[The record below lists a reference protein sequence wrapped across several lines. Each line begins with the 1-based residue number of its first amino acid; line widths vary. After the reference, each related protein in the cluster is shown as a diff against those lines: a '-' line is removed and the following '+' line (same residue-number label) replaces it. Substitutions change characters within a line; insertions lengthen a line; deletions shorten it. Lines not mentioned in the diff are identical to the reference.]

1 MQVFHLLLVKNLKDR
16 RLKVSFNQQGL
27 AWNNE
32 EGERKRLVRIVSAVL
47 PVFFIAVIY
56 VSWIKLPEQDRQE
69 LEKLPPQLAKVIL
82 KKEKPKPEP
91 KLVKKPEIE
100 KPKPEPKVAKK
111 PEPKKIEKPKPRI
124 VKEQKVKPKHKPEE
138 VKLAREKAKKSGL
151 LAMSNQ
157 LSALSA
163 LANTVKLDK
172 PKTLTAKPI
181 ARKVQDKL
189 AASATSSKSGG
200 MQNANLSQ
208 DTQELTLASRQATE
222 LEKAYEISMEL
233 EVAELEA
240 KRLVAERTREDIRR
254 TMDAN
259 KAAINSIYNRELRKK
274 PSLRGAFTAQLIVE
288 PNGQVSSCMTTD
300 STLNEPSLESK
311 ICKRLRLV
319 NFGQKQ
325 GVATATINYPI
336 ELFPG

>member
-1 MQVFHLLLVKNLKDR
+1 
-16 RLKVSFNQQGL
+16 VSFNQQGL
-27 AWNNE
+27 AWNPE
-32 EGERKRLVRIVSAVL
+32 DGERKRLLRIVSAVL
-47 PVFFIAVIY
+47 PVFFIAVVYI
-56 VSWIKLPEQDRQE
+56 SWITLPEQDRQE

-82 KKEKPKPEP
+82 KKQKPKPEP

-100 KPKPEPKVAKK
+100 KPKPESKVAKK
-111 PEPKKIEKPKPRI
+111 PKPKKVDKPKPRI
-124 VKEQKVKPKHKPEE
+124 VKEQKLKPKHKPEE
-138 VKLAREKAKKSGL
+138 LKLAREKAKNSGL

-163 LANTVKLDK
+163 LADNVKLDT

-181 ARKVQDKL
+181 ARKVEDKL
-189 AASATSSKSGG
+189 AASATSTKSGG
-200 MQNANLSQ
+200 MRDANLTQ

-222 LEKAYEISMEL
+222 LEKADEIFMEL

-240 KRLVAERTREDIRR
+240 KRLVAQRTREDIRR

-274 PSLRGAFTAQLIVE
+274 PSLRGAFTAQLVVE
-288 PNGQVSSCMTTD
+288 PSGQVSSCMTTD
-300 STLNEPSLESK
+300 STLKEPSLESK

-325 GVATATINYPI
+325 GVDTARIDYPI

>member
-1 MQVFHLLLVKNLKDR
+1 MN
-16 RLKVSFNQQGL
+16 FNNQGL
-27 AWNNE
+27 AWNQE
-32 EGERKRLVRIVSAVL
+32 DGERKRLIRIISGVL
-47 PVFFIAVIY
+47 PLFFIMVVYI
-56 VSWIKLPEQDRQE
+56 SWIQLPEQDRQT

-82 KKEKPKPEP
+82 KKDKPKPEP
-91 KLVKKPEIE
+91 KIVKKPEIE
-100 KPKPEPKVAKK
+100 KPKPEPKVAEK
-111 PEPKKIEKPKPRI
+111 PKPKEVVEKPKPRI
-124 VKEQKVKPKHKPEE
+124 VKQKVKPKPEE
-138 VKLAREKAKKSGL
+138 VKLAREKAKNSGL

-163 LANTVKLDK
+163 LADNVKLDT

-181 ARKVQDKL
+181 ARKVEDKL
-189 AASATSSKSGG
+189 AASASSTKSGG
-200 MQNANLSQ
+200 MKDANLSQ
-208 DTQELTLASRQATE
+208 DTQTLSLASRQSIE
-222 LEKAYEISMEL
+222 LEKADDIAMEL

-240 KRLVAERTREDIRR
+240 KRMVAQRTREDIRR

-274 PSLRGAFTAQLIVE
+274 PSLRGAFTAQLVVE
-288 PNGQVSSCMTTD
+288 PSGQVSSCMTTD
-300 STLNEPSLESK
+300 STLNEPSLEDK

-325 GVATATINYPI
+325 GVDTAMINYPI